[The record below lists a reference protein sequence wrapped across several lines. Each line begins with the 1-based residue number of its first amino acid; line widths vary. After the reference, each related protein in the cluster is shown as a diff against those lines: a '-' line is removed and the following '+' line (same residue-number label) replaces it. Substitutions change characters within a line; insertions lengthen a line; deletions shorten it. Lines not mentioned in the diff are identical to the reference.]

1 MFLKE
6 FFFKKLILNIVS
18 RRQQKH
24 GKSSSYKEL
33 IILHIVSHA
42 APEGIDKPTI
52 TIVSE
57 SALRVSWMA
66 PVTPNGKITGY
77 NIYIND
83 KKIETAL
90 VTPGSYVVDELLPY
104 TVYIIQ
110 VCTWV
115 Y

>member
-1 MFLKE
+1 MK
-6 FFFKKLILNIVS
+6 IVN
-18 RRQQKH
+18 KH

-33 IILHIVSHA
+33 IILHIVLHS
-42 APEGIDKPTI
+42 APEGIDKPII

-110 VCTWV
+110 VCT
-115 Y
+115 

>member
-1 MFLKE
+1 
-6 FFFKKLILNIVS
+6 
-18 RRQQKH
+18 
-24 GKSSSYKEL
+24 
-33 IILHIVSHA
+33 
-42 APEGIDKPTI
+42 
-52 TIVSE
+52 
-57 SALRVSWMA
+57 MA

-115 Y
+115 NDPFLASGDICRLQITFANCLDPDQDQQKYLFWYITGILIRMLASIND